1 MQSQRI
7 TRAWALV
14 GLVAVLVGA
23 SAPRQSAAAPTA
35 AQQGAAAPQ
44 QSTIARQQAPPA
56 NRAPTVR
63 HPEATKAIS
72 RLKSPYCPGF
82 MLEVCSS
89 SGGAALR
96 DSIEALAEDGWS
108 GDSIIDWVLANHGDT
123 LLALPPAQGKGLLA
137 WIVPPLAVAAGLS
150 LVVVALRRMRREQ
163 PAVELGDE
171 LTPDQKRELESA
183 MKELEEEEEAP
194 LF

>member
-1 MQSQRI
+1 MQSKRI
-7 TRAWALV
+7 VRVWALV
-14 GLVAVLVGA
+14 GLVAVLGGA
-23 SAPRQSAAAPTA
+23 SAPRQSTAAP
-35 AQQGAAAPQ
+35 AAPRL
-44 QSTIARQQAPPA
+44 STTPPLQAPPA
-56 NRAPTVR
+56 DRGPTVR

-96 DSIEALAEDGWS
+96 DSIEALAEEGWS
-108 GDSIIDWVLANHGDT
+108 GDRIIDWVLANHGDT
-123 LLALPPAQGKGLLA
+123 LLALPPAEGKGLVA
-137 WIVPPLAVAAGLS
+137 WVVPPIAVAAGLS
-150 LVVVALRRMRREQ
+150 LVLVALRRMRREQ
-163 PAVELGDE
+163 PTVELGDE

-183 MKELEEEEEAP
+183 MKDLEEEEEAP